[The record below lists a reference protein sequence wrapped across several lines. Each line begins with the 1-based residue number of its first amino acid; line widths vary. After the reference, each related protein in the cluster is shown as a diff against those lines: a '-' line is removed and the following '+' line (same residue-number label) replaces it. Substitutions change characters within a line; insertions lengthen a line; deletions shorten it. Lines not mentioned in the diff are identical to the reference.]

1 MIYGAILVCEV
12 SFWLFLGAGLLARY
26 HLGQRLLGILLLMGS
41 PFADVVL
48 LVLTALHLHGGA
60 APTQAHALAA
70 GYLGVTLAFGHSLVK
85 WADRHAA
92 FRLAGGP
99 RPVKHSRTGSE
110 KLRYEWREF
119 GKATIAW
126 LVTCLILLV
135 LALFAGADDAQ
146 VLLGSAGMF
155 TMVLVIWFATGPL
168 PAALGARRQ
177 REVAGLQRT
186 SNVPDDVIRTAE
198 GA

>member
-1 MIYGAILVCEV
+1 
-12 SFWLFLGAGLLARY
+12 
-26 HLGQRLLGILLLMGS
+26 MGS

-70 GYLGVTLAFGHSLVK
+70 GYLGVTLAFGHSLVQ

-99 RPVKHSRTGSE
+99 KPAKQSRTGSE

-126 LVTCLILLV
+126 LVTCLILFV
-135 LALFAGADDAQ
+135 LAVFAGGADDAR

-155 TMVLVIWFATGPL
+155 TMVLVIWFATGPV

-177 REVAGLQRT
+177 RELADCNARGT
-186 SNVPDDVIRTAE
+186 CTTM
-198 GA
+198 